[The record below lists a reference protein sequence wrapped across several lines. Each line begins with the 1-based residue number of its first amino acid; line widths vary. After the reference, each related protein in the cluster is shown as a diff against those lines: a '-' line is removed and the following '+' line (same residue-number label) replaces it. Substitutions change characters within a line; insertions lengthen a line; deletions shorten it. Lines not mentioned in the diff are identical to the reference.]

1 MLIAELAPKLSWY
14 IARSSGIVSWI
25 LLTASVIWGLILS
38 ARILNRSTAPGWLL
52 DLHRFLGASSIVLTG
67 IHLLALVGDNYLH
80 IGWSET
86 FVPMA
91 STYRP
96 GPVAWGVVAFYML
109 IAVELTSLVKSRI
122 PRKLWKMTHYLS
134 FPLFVATTVHG
145 LLSGT
150 DTDVRQYEWVTVGGV
165 SIVMVMLIVR
175 IIATRDKK
183 ARQSAAV
190 QRA

>member
-14 IARSSGIVSWI
+14 IARSSGMVSWL
-25 LLTASVIWGLILS
+25 LLTASVIWGLVLS
-38 ARILNRSTAPGWLL
+38 ARILNRATAPGWLL
-52 DLHRFLGASSIVLTG
+52 DLHRFLGASSIVLTA
-67 IHLLALVGDNYLH
+67 IHILGLVGDNWMH

-91 STYRP
+91 SKYRP

-109 IAVELTSLVKSRI
+109 LAVELTSLVKSHI
-122 PRKLWKMTHYLS
+122 PRKLWRVTHYLS

-145 LLSGT
+145 LFSGT
-150 DTDVRQYEWVTVGGV
+150 DTEWKPYEWATVAGV

-183 ARQSAAV
+183 ARQVAAV